1 MKKTLLGFLTV
12 VVLLFVGL
20 KISETIYLGGD
31 SYYTQITN
39 EGIRHKDTDNAGQA
53 MVYYDYELPAFDENG
68 NEKELSF
75 SSFKARPLK
84 KEAYLKLTWN
94 KNKGVTS
101 FEEVSEKELPKNVQK
116 KLGGN

>member
-1 MKKTLLGFLTV
+1 MKKIVISVLTV
-12 VVLLFVGL
+12 GVLLFAGL

-31 SYYTQITN
+31 SYYTQIIN
-39 EGIRHKDTDNAGQA
+39 EGTRQIETYDDRED